1 MIEIRSLSKK
11 FAGHYA
17 LQDVT
22 FSASR
27 GERIALV
34 GCNGA
39 GKTTLLRILST
50 YLPATSGYGSIEG
63 CDLLHDSNAIRKITG
78 YLPENAPLYLDM
90 HVAEYLKFRGR
101 LRRMK
106 RMHLN
111 RRFHEVLAFCDLA
124 PYRNATINSLSC
136 GLRHRV
142 GIADAML
149 HEPHLL
155 LLDDPIASCD
165 PYQAEKITELLA
177 SDTVCENRTLI
188 FSSHLRETVQAVAT
202 RILFLDRGGIC
213 ADTTDIACLN
223 DNSLQSLFGKWQNA
237 DTPEMEVTG
246 K

>member
-1 MIEIRSLSKK
+1 MIEIRNLSKK

-22 FSASR
+22 FSASP

-34 GCNGA
+34 GRNGA

-50 YLPATSGYGSIEG
+50 YLPATSGYASIEG
-63 CDLLHDSNAIRKITG
+63 CDLLHESNAIREITG

-90 HVAEYLKFRGR
+90 RVAEYLKFRGR

-111 RRFHEVLAFCDLA
+111 RRFHEVMSFCDLA
-124 PYRNATINSLSC
+124 PYRDATINSLSC

-142 GIADAML
+142 GIADAIL
-149 HEPHLL
+149 HEPQVL

-177 SDTVCENRTLI
+177 SDAVSANRTLI
-188 FSSHLRETVQAVAT
+188 FTSHLRETVQAVAT
-202 RILFLDRGGIC
+202 RIIFLERGNIS
-213 ADTTDIACLN
+213 ADTTDIACLK
-223 DNSLQSLFGKWQNA
+223 DNSLQAMFGKWQNA
-237 DTPEMEVTG
+237 DTPEMEATG